1 MSAEDAIVVGSIAP
15 GEKREAA
22 AVLARAFVTNPNCV
36 AMLGG
41 AGERERRKLEV
52 VFRLV
57 RLEHPRSK
65 VLVAREGGRILGV
78 LNSIDWPHCRTSPLR
93 RPGILP
99 ELVAAL
105 GVALFRSRAVQ
116 RMWAR
121 HDPSERHSHLGPVG
135 VLPRMQGRG
144 IGRRMLERY
153 CQLLDGRGVASFLET
168 EKPENV
174 RLYERFG
181 FEIVAQADALGV
193 HNWFMYRP
201 ASGRR

>member
-1 MSAEDAIVVGSIAP
+1 MSAEDAVVVVSITP

-22 AVLARAFVTNPNCV
+22 AVLASAFVTNPNCI

-41 AGERERRKLEV
+41 AGEKERKRLEV

-65 VLVAREGGRILGV
+65 ALVAREGGRIVGV
-78 LNSIDWPHCRTSPLR
+78 LNAIDWPHCRTSPLR

-105 GVALFRSRAVQ
+105 GMALFRSRAVQ
-116 RMWAR
+116 RMWASY
-121 HDPSERHSHLGPVG
+121 DLDEPHSHLGPVG
-135 VLPRMQGRG
+135 VLPGMQGRG
-144 IGRRMLERY
+144 VGKRMIERY
-153 CQLLDGRGVASFLET
+153 CQLSDERGVASFLET

-181 FEIVAQADALGV
+181 FGIVAGADALGV

-201 ASGRR
+201 ASRKC